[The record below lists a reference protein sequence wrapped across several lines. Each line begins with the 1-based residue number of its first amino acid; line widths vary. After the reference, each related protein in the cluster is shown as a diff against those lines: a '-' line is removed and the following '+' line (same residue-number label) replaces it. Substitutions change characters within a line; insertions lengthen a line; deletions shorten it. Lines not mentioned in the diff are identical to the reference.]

1 LADSSYSRPGDAARL
16 PASAWYNC
24 LFTDN
29 SPKAVTGGR
38 GLPMLK
44 LNRFIAPFLALV
56 SLALAHAAENA
67 AESESR
73 LRQTVSYLASDSL
86 EGRGVGTAGLDQAAD
101 YLADQFKQLGLRT
114 DLFHGTPFQEFEISL
129 PAEMG
134 PPEHNRLAFVSGG
147 KQIELKLGAAFNPL
161 AIGGSGS
168 VNAPLVFAGFGIT
181 AKNLKRGDQPFSYDD
196 YTGIDATGKVVV
208 ILRKEPHP
216 ADNGGPF
223 GGKQPTE
230 HAFFGRKVSNAIEH
244 GAAAVIFVNNAREL
258 TSRGEEHSKQ
268 LKAALDKLT
277 ELKEKLAAAS
287 PTDDNFKKLAAS
299 VNEAAEEAATLSKSL
314 ASGGDELLTFREAK
328 DTGSGRKIPVFF
340 CQRAAID
347 EMLKASAG
355 KDLATLEKE
364 IDGDL
369 SPRSAELKGCR
380 AEGQAEVIDKK
391 AQVKNVVA
399 VLNGEGPLADETIVI
414 GAHYDHLGRGGEGS
428 LAPWTTEIHNGA
440 DDNASGTATL
450 LEVAHRLTAGGQ
462 KPRRRIVFI
471 AFTGEERGLYGSAYY
486 CRQPRFSLEKT
497 IAMFNLDMV
506 GRLHDDKLAVYGT
519 GTAKE
524 FDPLVE
530 RLCKEQG
537 FTLSKHEGGFGPSD
551 HSSFYAKKIPVLHFF
566 TGTHSDYHRPSDD
579 TEKLNIAGMRRVADL
594 LVDIVRVTDAADAR
608 PTYVEIRRVES
619 LAGPAEGDR
628 PSFGSMPAYPNPVKD
643 GVLLEAVLEGTP
655 ADKAGIKGGDV
666 LVKFGD
672 SKIMVLEDFEAALRQ
687 YKPGDKVKVTVR
699 RGQEWIEADVTLAR
713 RRSMQ

>member
-1 LADSSYSRPGDAARL
+1 MLLFKPSRCLAAF
-16 PASAWYNC
+16 
-24 LFTDN
+24 LF
-29 SPKAVTGGR
+29 
-38 GLPMLK
+38 
-44 LNRFIAPFLALV
+44 FF
-56 SLALAHAAENA
+56 SLAAAQAAENA

-73 LRQTVSYLASDSL
+73 LRQSVTYLASDSL
-86 EGRGVGTAGLDQAAD
+86 EGRGVGTTGLDQAAD
-101 YLADQFKQLGLRT
+101 YIAAQFKSLGLRT
-114 DLFHGTPFQEFEISL
+114 DLFHGTPFQEFEIPL

-134 PPEHNRLAFVSGG
+134 PAEHNRLSFANDDR
-147 KQIELKLGAAFNPL
+147 KIELKLSDTFNPL
-161 AIGGSGS
+161 AIGGSGAVS
-168 VNAPLVFAGFGIT
+168 APLVFAGYGIT

-196 YTGIDATGKVVV
+196 YTGIDATGKVVI

-216 ADNGGPF
+216 SDNRGPF

-244 GAAAVIFVNNAREL
+244 GAAAVIFVNDAREL
-258 TSRGEEHSKQ
+258 ASRGEESAKQ

-277 ELKEKLAAAS
+277 ELKEKLAAAKA
-287 PTDDNFKKLAAS
+287 TDEGFKKLATS
-299 VNEAAEEAATLSKSL
+299 VEQAAEEAATLGKAV
-314 ASGGDELLTFREAK
+314 ASGGDVLLTFREAK

-355 KDLATLEKE
+355 KDLATLENE
-364 IDGDL
+364 IDADL
-369 SPRSAELKGCR
+369 TPRSVELKGWR
-380 AEGQAEVIDKK
+380 ADGQAEVIDKK
-391 AQVKNVVA
+391 AKVKNVVA
-399 VLNGEGPLADETIVI
+399 VLDGEGPLADETIVI

-450 LEVAHRLTAGGQ
+450 LEVAHRLAISSQ
-462 KPRRRIVFI
+462 KPRHRIVFI

-486 CRQPRFSLEKT
+486 CRQPRFPLEKT

-506 GRLHDDKLAVYGT
+506 GRLNDDKLAVYGT

-530 RLCKEQG
+530 RLCKQEG
-537 FTLSKHEGGFGPSD
+537 FKLSKHEGGFGPSD

-566 TGTHSDYHRPSDD
+566 TGTHNDYHRPSDD

-594 LVDIVRVTDAADAR
+594 LVDIVHATDGADTR

-619 LAGPAEGDR
+619 LAGPSEGDR

-666 LVKFGD
+666 LVKFGE
-672 SKIMVLEDFEAALRQ
+672 SKITVLEDFEAALRQ

-699 RGQEWIEADVTLAR
+699 RGQELIEADVTLAR
-713 RRSMQ
+713 RRAMP